1 MIVRSAMSHWA
12 KAAVVGLL
20 AIVAALPAR
29 AENVTFVTDFGFNG
43 RHAYYYVALER
54 GYYRQAG
61 LDVSFVRGNGSADA
75 IRKVGAGAAQI
86 GFADAGSL
94 VLARANDGIPVRM
107 VAVVYATPP
116 HAIYATED
124 GSIRKPQDLVGRRI
138 ADSAGSANAVLFGAY
153 AKAAGFDPSRV
164 TWQVAESAA
173 LPALLAT
180 GRAEA
185 VGQFTVGEP
194 LLAAAIAPK
203 KLVRFAYRDVGLDYY
218 GNGIVASED
227 LIAREP
233 DLLRRFVAATL
244 HGMADA
250 FADPAMAG
258 ETIARYQKQIK
269 PEIAAAET
277 EQVRDLAAQPGRK
290 LGAIDPARMGATV
303 KVIAGAYT
311 LNRPATPEEMWAA
324 GFVQ

>member
-1 MIVRSAMSHWA
+1 MNWFSR
-12 KAAVVGLL
+12 
-20 AIVAALPAR
+20 AILAALLMLVAGRPAR
-29 AENVTFVTDFGFNG
+29 AESIAFMTDFGING
-43 RHAYYYVALER
+43 RHAYYYVALDR

-61 LDVSFVRGNGSADA
+61 LNVSFVRGIGSADV
-75 IRKVGAGAAQI
+75 IRKVASGAVQV

-94 VLARANDGIPVRM
+94 VLARANDGVPVRM
-107 VAVVYATPP
+107 LAVVYAAPP
-116 HAIYATED
+116 HAVYATED
-124 GSIRKPQDLVGRRI
+124 SAIRRPQDLAGHRI
-138 ADSAGSANAVLFGAY
+138 ADSAGSANAILFGAY
-153 AKAAGFDPSRV
+153 AKAAGFDPARV
-164 TWQVAESAA
+164 TWQVAESSA
-173 LPALLAT
+173 LPTLLAT

-203 KLVRFAYRDVGLDYY
+203 KLVRFAYRDAGLDYY

-233 DLLRRFVAATL
+233 DMLRRFVAATL
-244 HGMADA
+244 RGMADA

-258 ETIARYQKQIK
+258 ETIARYQKQIR
-269 PEIAAAET
+269 PDIAAAET

-290 LGAIDPARMGATV
+290 PGAIDLGRMAATV
-303 KVIAGAYT
+303 KVIADAYA
-311 LNRPATPEEMWAA
+311 LSKPVKAEEMWTP

>member
-1 MIVRSAMSHWA
+1 MRYFLTAIG
-12 KAAVVGLL
+12 VGALL
-20 AIVAALPAR
+20 AILAGVPGC
-29 AENVTFVTDFGFNG
+29 AESITFVTDFGFNG

-61 LDVSFVRGNGSADA
+61 LDVSFVRGSGSVDA

-107 VAVVYATPP
+107 VAVVYAAPP

-124 GSIRKPQDLVGRRI
+124 SGIRKPQDLVGHRI
-138 ADSAGSANAVLFGAY
+138 ADSAGSANTILFGAY
-153 AKAAGFDPSRV
+153 AKAAGFDPSKV
-164 TWQVAESAA
+164 TWQAAESSA
-173 LPALLAT
+173 LPTLLAT

-185 VGQFTVGEP
+185 IGQFTVGQP

-203 KLVRFAYRDVGLDYY
+203 TLVRLAYRDVGLDYY
-218 GNGIVASED
+218 GNGIIASEE
-227 LIAREP
+227 LIARAP

-244 HGMADA
+244 RGMADA
-250 FADPAMAG
+250 FADPGMAV
-258 ETIARYQKQIK
+258 ETIARHQKQIK
-269 PEIAAAET
+269 PEIGAAET
-277 EQVRDLAAQPGRK
+277 EQVRDLAVQAGRK
-290 LGAIDPARMGATV
+290 LGAINPGRMAATV
-303 KVIAGAYT
+303 KIIAAAYK
-311 LNRPATPEEMWAA
+311 LSRPVASEEMWAP

>member
-1 MIVRSAMSHWA
+1 MSGFLR
-12 KAAVVGLL
+12 AVFGALL
-20 AIVAALPAR
+20 AMAAGLPAR
-29 AENVTFVTDFGFNG
+29 AESITFMTDFGING

-61 LDVSFVRGNGSADA
+61 LDVSFVRGIGSADV
-75 IRKVGAGAAQI
+75 IRKVAAGAVQM

-107 VAVVYATPP
+107 LAVVYAAPP
-116 HAIYATED
+116 HAVYVTED
-124 GSIRKPQDLVGRRI
+124 SGIRKPQDLAGHRI
-138 ADSAGSANAVLFGAY
+138 ADSAGSANALLFGAY

-164 TWQVAESAA
+164 TWQIAESSA

-194 LLAAAIAPK
+194 LLAAAVAPK
-203 KLVRFAYRDVGLDYY
+203 KLVRLAYRDAGLDYY

-227 LIAREP
+227 LIAKSP
-233 DLLRRFVAATL
+233 DVLRRFVAATI
-244 HGMADA
+244 HGMEDA
-250 FADPAMAG
+250 FADPGMAG
-258 ETIARYQKQIK
+258 ETIARHQKQIN

-277 EQVRDLAAQPGRK
+277 AQVRDLAKQPGSK
-290 LGAIDPARMGATV
+290 LGAIDPARMAATV
-303 KVIAGAYT
+303 KVIAAAYT
-311 LNRPATPEEMWAA
+311 LNRPATPEEMWTA

>member
-1 MIVRSAMSHWA
+1 MIDFSRAIFGALLVL
-12 KAAVVGLL
+12 AAG
-20 AIVAALPAR
+20 LPAH
-29 AENVTFVTDFGFNG
+29 AESVTFMTDFGING

-61 LDVSFVRGNGSADA
+61 LDVSFVRGIGSADV
-75 IRKVGAGAAQI
+75 IRKAAAGAVHM

-107 VAVVYATPP
+107 LAVVYAAPP
-116 HAIYATED
+116 HAVYATED
-124 GSIRKPQDLVGRRI
+124 SAIRKPADLAGHRI
-138 ADSAGSANAVLFGAY
+138 ADSAGSANTLLFGAY

-164 TWQVAESAA
+164 TWQVAESSA
-173 LPALLAT
+173 LPTLLAT

-203 KLVRFAYRDVGLDYY
+203 KLVRLAYRDAGLDYY

-227 LIAREP
+227 LIAKAP
-233 DLLRRFVAATL
+233 GMLRRFVTATL

-258 ETIARYQKQIK
+258 ETIARYQKLIK
-269 PEIAAAET
+269 PEIGAAET
-277 EQVRDLAAQPGRK
+277 AQVRDLAMQPGLT
-290 LGAIDPARMGATV
+290 LGAIDPTRMAATV
-303 KVIAGAYT
+303 RVIAGAYT
-311 LNRPATPEEMWAA
+311 LNRPVMPEEMWTA
-324 GFVQ
+324 GFVE

>member
-1 MIVRSAMSHWA
+1 MRYFLKMLF
-12 KAAVVGLL
+12 G
-20 AIVAALPAR
+20 ALPAMAATPVH
-29 AENVTFVTDFGFNG
+29 AESITFMTDFGING

-61 LDVSFVRGNGSADA
+61 LDVSFVRGIGSADVV
-75 IRKVGAGAAQI
+75 RKVASGAVHM

-94 VLARANDGIPVRM
+94 VLARANDGVPVRM
-107 VAVVYATPP
+107 LAVVYAAPP
-116 HAIYATED
+116 HAVYATED
-124 GSIRKPQDLVGRRI
+124 SGIRKPQDLPGHRI

-153 AKAAGFDPSRV
+153 AKAAGFDPSKV
-164 TWQVAESAA
+164 TWQIAESSA
-173 LPALLAT
+173 LPSLLAT

-194 LLAAAIAPK
+194 LLAATIAPK
-203 KLVRFAYRDVGLDYY
+203 KLVRLAYRDAGLDYY

-227 LIAREP
+227 LIAKAP
-233 DLLRRFVAATL
+233 DMLRRFVAATL

-250 FADPAMAG
+250 FADPGMAG

-277 EQVRDLAAQPGRK
+277 VQVRDLAAQAGST
-290 LGAIDPARMGATV
+290 LGAIDPARMAATV
-303 KVIAGAYT
+303 KVVAGAYA
-311 LNRPATPEEMWAA
+311 LSRPVTPEEMWTP
-324 GFVQ
+324 GFVR

>member
-1 MIVRSAMSHWA
+1 MSCFLR
-12 KAAVVGLL
+12 AVFGALL
-20 AIVAALPAR
+20 AMAAGLPAR
-29 AENVTFVTDFGFNG
+29 AESITFMTDFGING
-43 RHAYYYVALER
+43 RHAYYYVALDR

-61 LDVSFVRGNGSADA
+61 LDVSFVRGIGSADV
-75 IRKVGAGAAQI
+75 IRKVAAGAVQM

-107 VAVVYATPP
+107 LAVVYAAPP
-116 HAIYATED
+116 HAVYAIED
-124 GSIRKPQDLVGRRI
+124 SGIRKPQDLAGHRI
-138 ADSAGSANAVLFGAY
+138 ADSAGSANTLLFGAY
-153 AKAAGFDPSRV
+153 AKAAGFDPSGV
-164 TWQVAESAA
+164 TWQIAEGSA
-173 LPALLAT
+173 LPVLLAT

-203 KLVRFAYRDVGLDYY
+203 KLVRLAYRDAGLDFYS
-218 GNGIVASED
+218 NGIVASED
-227 LIAREP
+227 VIAKQP
-233 DLLRRFVAATL
+233 DMLRRFVAATL

-258 ETIARYQKQIK
+258 ETLARYQKQIR
-269 PEIAAAET
+269 PDIGAAET
-277 EQVRDLAAQPGRK
+277 AQVRDLAMQPGGK
-290 LGAIDPARMGATV
+290 LGAIDPARMAATV

-324 GFVQ
+324 GFVE

>member
-1 MIVRSAMSHWA
+1 MIARSAMSHLA

-20 AIVAALPAR
+20 AMIAAVPAC
-29 AENVTFVTDFGFNG
+29 AENVTFITDFGFNG

-54 GYYRQAG
+54 GYYRQVG

-107 VAVVYATPP
+107 VAMVYAAPP

-124 GSIRKPQDLVGRRI
+124 GSIRKPHDLVGHRI

-194 LLAAAIAPK
+194 LLAAAVAPK
-203 KLVRFAYRDVGLDYY
+203 KLVRLAYRDVGLDYY
-218 GNGIVASED
+218 GNGIIASEE
-227 LIAREP
+227 LIAKEP

-244 HGMADA
+244 RGMADA
-250 FADPAMAG
+250 FTDPAMAG
-258 ETIARYQKQIK
+258 RTIARYQRQIK
-269 PEIAAAET
+269 PEIGAAEI
-277 EQVRDLAAQPGRK
+277 EQVRALAVDAGRK
-290 LGAIDPARMGATV
+290 LGAIDPAKIAATV
-303 KVIAGAYT
+303 GVIAGAYT
-311 LNRPATPEEMWAA
+311 LNKPVSPEEMWTA
-324 GFVQ
+324 GFVP

>member
-1 MIVRSAMSHWA
+1 MNCLLR
-12 KAAVVGLL
+12 AVVGILL
-20 AIVAALPAR
+20 TMAAGLPAH
-29 AENVTFVTDFGFNG
+29 AESITFMTDFGING
-43 RHAYYYVALER
+43 RHAYYYVALDR

-61 LDVSFVRGNGSADA
+61 LDVSFVRGIGSADV
-75 IRKVGAGAAQI
+75 IRKVAAGAVQM

-107 VAVVYATPP
+107 LAVVYAAPP
-116 HAIYATED
+116 HAVYATED
-124 GSIRKPQDLVGRRI
+124 SGIRKPQDLAGHRI
-138 ADSAGSANAVLFGAY
+138 ADSAGSANTLLFGAY

-164 TWQVAESAA
+164 TWQIAESSA
-173 LPALLAT
+173 LPTLLAT

-203 KLVRFAYRDVGLDYY
+203 KLVRLAYRDAGLDYY

-227 LIAREP
+227 LIAKNP
-233 DLLRRFVAATL
+233 DMLRRFVAATL

-269 PEIAAAET
+269 PEIGAAET
-277 EQVRDLAAQPGRK
+277 AQVRDLAAQAGLK
-290 LGAIDPARMGATV
+290 LGAIDPARMAATV

-311 LNRPATPEEMWAA
+311 LNRPATPEEMWTA
-324 GFVQ
+324 GFVE